1 MFKARDGIRIAVFD
15 GQGVEHSVA
24 LKVRIHGRGH
34 PFSKGENC
42 PNYPPGRSGVTRIL
56 TDGNGKLKDV

>member
-24 LKVRIHGRGH
+24 LKVRISWQGASFLKR
-34 PFSKGENC
+34 
-42 PNYPPGRSGVTRIL
+42 R
-56 TDGNGKLKDV
+56 KLP